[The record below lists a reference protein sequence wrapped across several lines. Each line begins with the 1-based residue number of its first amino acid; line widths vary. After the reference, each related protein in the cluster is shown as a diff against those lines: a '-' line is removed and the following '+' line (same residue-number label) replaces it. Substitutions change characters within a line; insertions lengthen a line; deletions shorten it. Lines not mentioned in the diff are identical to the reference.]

1 MRAPPSRVGHLRVVA
16 TEPATGERIEVADR
30 AYLARG
36 FRDTARGLLG
46 ITEFPSADLDALALV
61 PCPQVHTRGMAFPI
75 DVVMLSRA
83 GGVRAVFREV
93 GPGRGLPF
101 VWLAT
106 WAVELPAG
114 ALPKAVAR
122 GWRLQLAL

>member
-1 MRAPPSRVGHLRVVA
+1 MRSLPSRVGHLRVVA
-16 TEPATGERIEVADR
+16 TGPAAGERIEVADR

-46 ITEFPSADLDALALV
+46 VGEFPRADLDALALV
-61 PCPQVHTRGMAFPI
+61 PCPQVHTRGMAFAI

-83 GGVRAVFREV
+83 GGVLAVFREV

-114 ALPKAVAR
+114 VLPRAVGR